1 MTLALLTVQ
10 PYPVSA
16 RGLVQLVDLVFCCL
30 TTKPV
35 PAVYNHS
42 TETNDLAT
50 LCPGAMDPN
59 LSAGDRQITCWSAL
73 VVNYLLLLP
82 WCANGAGEQLGAGGE
97 TGKEM
102 HNANDR
108 AVLKLT
114 LYFSIFNWNPA
125 GWREKHLLD
134 NWHCIHRKWTEYTA
148 FDDLWFCLECKTSL
162 VLHSVGLVSSG
173 HTRSLDWQFLSLR
186 SGMMLSLLPEFL

>member
-1 MTLALLTVQ
+1 MTWQ
-10 PYPVSA
+10 PCAQVPWIPIS
-16 RGLVQLVDLVFCCL
+16 QLVTDDKSPAEVLWLSIISCCCPDVRAELVNSWVPVGKPERKC
-30 TTKPV
+30 TTRM
-35 PAVYNHS
+35 
-42 TETNDLAT
+42 TELF
-50 LCPGAMDPN
+50 
-59 LSAGDRQITCWSAL
+59 
-73 VVNYLLLLP
+73 
-82 WCANGAGEQLGAGGE
+82 
-97 TGKEM
+97 
-102 HNANDR
+102 
-108 AVLKLT
+108 LKLT